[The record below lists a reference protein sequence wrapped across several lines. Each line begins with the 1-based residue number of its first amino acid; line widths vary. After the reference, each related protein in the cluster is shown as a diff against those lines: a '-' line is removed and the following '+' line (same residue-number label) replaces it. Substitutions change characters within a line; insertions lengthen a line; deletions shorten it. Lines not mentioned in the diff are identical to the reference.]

1 MDSIKR
7 QVFRP
12 PPPQPLPKKKK
23 SQKKRSGINIRWNHE
38 CIWLLLI
45 SDSLFIW
52 YLSKDIVVGKFYV
65 KSVTKS

>member
-7 QVFRP
+7 KVFS
-12 PPPQPLPKKKK
+12 KKNKK
-23 SQKKRSGINIRWNHE
+23 AQKGQNKRGGINIRWDHE

-45 SDSLFIW
+45 SNSLFVW
-52 YLSKDIVVGKFYV
+52 YLSKDVVAGKFYV